1 MKTAE
6 SAADTPKPPG
16 EVKGLGLAD
25 ICIKRPVFATMI
37 NLFLVVLGWFSFKDV
52 GIDQFPNVELP
63 IITVTTTLR
72 GASPEEMETSVTKPL
87 EEIINT
93 IQGIDELSSVTLEGV
108 SQITVTFLLE
118 RNRDIAAQDVRDK
131 VNTILA
137 RLPEGTDP
145 PIIDKFDLDAI
156 PVISISVSAP
166 RDLKE
171 ITYITDKFI
180 KQNLETVPDVGSI
193 SMAGARTRAVQ
204 VSIDIEKLRAYNLT
218 IDDVRKALARQNLEV
233 PGGRLNQKPREL
245 VVRTL
250 GRMQAVKDF
259 NELIIANANGQP
271 VYLKDIG
278 RVEDSVEEPRTVSKA
293 NGENCVTL
301 IVRKQSGSNTV
312 KVIDGVKRRLE
323 ELQAVV
329 PIDFK
334 MEVIRDQSRFI
345 QRSLEEIN
353 LHLILG
359 AMLVALTTFFF
370 LHDWRGTLIA
380 CVAIPASIV
389 STFVLMRA
397 MGYTLNNFTML
408 GLVFAVGIVI
418 DDAIVVLE
426 NIHRTM
432 EEKGWDGLKAASYA
446 TREIALAVMATTLS
460 LVVIFLPLAFMK
472 GRVGMFFSSY
482 GVTVAF
488 AIMVSLFVSFTLT
501 PMLSSRFLRHSHNEK
516 EREKKAHGGPLMKW
530 LSSHYLRILGWSLH
544 HRWVIMTASA
554 VCFVSIIGLGKLT
567 HFTFIPQDDSSE
579 FEISLQTPEGSDLE
593 RTSDICAQI
602 GDQLRSLR
610 INNQPLVIQ
619 TLTTIGNTSGRI
631 GKGEGDVTLATIYC
645 RLPELGGFWSK
656 LTGKTRRW
664 SQFEAM
670 GMARHVMAQFPDVRS
685 AVQLISNIS
694 AGGRNADLQFNLM
707 GPDLA
712 KLTTYA
718 DQIIAKMR
726 ATPGLADVD
735 STLANR
741 KPELRIE
748 VDRDKASQ
756 FGLQIED
763 IANTLRTLV
772 GGEIVGTYRENDDL
786 YDVWLRANPGDRATQ
801 EALEDVTLRLSSG
814 TNTTGLVQLANFV
827 HFQEA
832 RGPNQIDRFQRQR
845 KVSIVA
851 NITSDKALGDA
862 MQDVQRIVRE
872 ENLPPGYQITFTG
885 RAKTLQETGQNFLV
899 AFGLAMIFMYMILAA
914 QFENFVHP
922 ISILLAVPLSLP
934 FALVTMIALNEPL
947 NIYAIFGLFMLFG
960 IVKKNGILQVDYTN
974 TLRGRGLGRE
984 EAILQAN
991 RARLRPILMTTMM
1004 LVASMIPIALGQGPG
1019 AAGRAS
1025 MAKVIIGGQMLCL
1038 LLSLLVTPVSYSIFD
1053 DWSQGRFLRRK
1064 RAKAVAPTP
1073 LPVGSLVP
1081 QPGK

>member
-1 MKTAE
+1 MNSAE
-6 SAADTPKPPG
+6 PTSAPPAP
-16 EVKGLGLAD
+16 EAKGIGLAD

-63 IITVTTTLR
+63 IISVTTTLR

-137 RLPEGTDP
+137 RLPQGTDP

-171 ITYITDKFI
+171 ITYIADKFI
-180 KQNLETVPDVGSI
+180 KQNLETVQDVGSI

-204 VSIDIEKLRAYNLT
+204 VSIDIEKLRAYGLT
-218 IDDVRKALARQNLEV
+218 IDDVRKALQRQNIEV

-259 NELIIANANGQP
+259 NELIISNFGGQP
-271 VYLKDIG
+271 IYLKDIG
-278 RVEDSVEEPRTVSKA
+278 RVEDSVEEPRTLSKA
-293 NGENCVTL
+293 NGQNCVTL

-312 KVIDGVKRRLE
+312 KVIDGVKKRLE
-323 ELQAVV
+323 ELKAVV
-329 PIDFK
+329 PVDFK
-334 MEVIRDQSRFI
+334 MEIIRDQSRFI
-345 QRSLEEIN
+345 ERSLEEIN

-359 AMLVALTTFFF
+359 AILVAVTTFLF
-370 LHDWRGTLIA
+370 LHDWRGTVIA

-432 EEKGWDGLKAASYA
+432 EEKGWDGKKAASYA

-501 PMLSSRFLRHSHNEK
+501 PMLSSRFLKHSHDEK
-516 EREKKAHGGPLMKW
+516 TREKKAHGGRLMKW
-530 LSSHYLRILGWSLH
+530 LSSHYLGILRWSLH

-554 VCFVSIIGLGKLT
+554 ACFISIIWLGKLT
-567 HFTFIPQDDSSE
+567 RFTFVPQDDSSE

-593 RTSDICAQI
+593 RTALICDQI
-602 GDQLRSLR
+602 EQRLREFR
-610 INNQPLVIQ
+610 INDQPAIIQ
-619 TLTTIGNTSGRI
+619 TLTTIGNTSGRL

-645 RLPELGGFWSK
+645 RLPDLGGFWSK
-656 LTGKTRRW
+656 VIGRTRRW

-670 GMARHVMAQFPDVRS
+670 GMARRVMTQFPDVRS

-694 AGGRNADLQFNLM
+694 AGGGRNADLQFNLM

-712 KLTTYA
+712 KLTDYA
-718 DQIIAKMR
+718 DRIITKMR

-748 VDRDKASQ
+748 IDRDKASQ
-756 FGLQIED
+756 FGLQIQD
-763 IANTLRTLV
+763 IANTMRTLV
-772 GGEIVGTYRENDDL
+772 GGEITGTYRENDDL
-786 YDVWLRANPGDRATQ
+786 YDVWLRSSPGDRSTQ
-801 EALEDVTLRLSSG
+801 EALEDVTLRLSTG
-814 TNTTGLVQLANFV
+814 TNANALVQVANFV
-827 HFQEA
+827 HFREA

-851 NITSDKALGDA
+851 NITTDKALGDGI
-862 MQDVQRIVRE
+862 QDVQRIVHE

-885 RAKTLQETGQNFLV
+885 RAKTLQETGQNFLL

-914 QFENFVHP
+914 QFENFIHP

-934 FALVTMIALNEPL
+934 FALITMIALNEPL

-960 IVKKNGILQVDYTN
+960 IVKKNGILQVDFTN
-974 TLRGRGLGRE
+974 TLRARGLERE
-984 EAILQAN
+984 DAILQAN

-1038 LLSLLVTPVSYSIFD
+1038 LLSLLVTPVAYSIFD
-1053 DWSQGRFLRRK
+1053 DWSQGRFFRRARVK
-1064 RAKAVAPTP
+1064 AKEPSMLPT
-1073 LPVGSLVP
+1073 GSLASE
-1081 QPGK
+1081 PGR